1 MALANLTES
10 VRKIFEMS
18 GVLRLIPEVE
28 LSKDYLEEN
37 KEEEVI

>member
-1 MALANLTES
+1 
-10 VRKIFEMS
+10 MS
-18 GVLRLIPEVE
+18 DKKTILITGAPSGLGREAAVE